1 MKYGN
6 KKVLYNGLRFDSKKE
21 ARRYQ
26 ELLKEQESGKIHDL
40 QRQVKFVL
48 IPAQK
53 EKTEGK
59 KQGKVLERECCY
71 IADFAYKTSTG
82 NYVVEDTKGY
92 RTPEYRIKR
101 KLMLF
106 VHGIRIRET

>member
-6 KKVLYNGLRFDSKKE
+6 KKILYNGLRFDSKKE

-26 ELLKEQESGKIHDL
+26 ELLKEQEAGKIHDL

-92 RTPEYRIKR
+92 KTPEYRIKR